1 MATPPGGP
9 SSYDSGPQQP
19 QDAQSAAAGGDVPFL
34 NRFNFPSAP
43 SESVQTSSSPQP
55 PAQPRPPQRTRPSQ
69 RLQQP
74 QYPHAGQHGLP
85 GQPGQSGHMGQPG
98 PGEQW
103 MRQEQSQYPQPQYG
117 GGHGAQSESHQP
129 HPSHEPQPYQPE
141 AHPHQPQP
149 PRIQPVEPTP
159 GETSGTADH
168 GDPYSVP
175 PQQPLVRPYA
185 MTGGRTR
192 PRYQLAIEA
201 LVHTTA
207 EAAQLQGQLPE
218 HQRICRLCYEIKSV
232 AEISA
237 LLTIPLGVARI
248 LVADLAEAGLV
259 AIHQPG
265 GETTSADGQPDVTLL
280 ERVLSGLRK
289 L

>member
-1 MATPPGGP
+1 MPPGGP
-9 SSYDSGPQQP
+9 SSYGSGHENARPK
-19 QDAQSAAAGGDVPFL
+19 
-34 NRFNFPSAP
+34 RFNFPSAP
-43 SESVQTSSSPQP
+43 SKHVGARQSRDEPQRPPRQQP
-55 PAQPRPPQRTRPSQ
+55 PPQGPAQRHQPPPQFDDGRHERHHG
-69 RLQQP
+69 QQGGRG
-74 QYPHAGQHGLP
+74 YD
-85 GQPGQSGHMGQPG
+85 QSP
-98 PGEQW
+98 
-103 MRQEQSQYPQPQYG
+103 
-117 GGHGAQSESHQP
+117 
-129 HPSHEPQPYQPE
+129 
-141 AHPHQPQP
+141 P
-149 PRIQPVEPTP
+149 PRIQTVQPSPR
-159 GETSGTADH
+159 GDTSGY
-168 GDPYSVP
+168 GGRVE
-175 PQQPLVRPYA
+175 QQPLVRPYA

-201 LVHTTA
+201 LVHTSA
-207 EAAQLQGQLPE
+207 DPSQLQGQLPE

-265 GETTSADGQPDVTLL
+265 GADTNDDGQPDVTLL

>member
-1 MATPPGGP
+1 MATPPSGYPYGG
-9 SSYDSGPQQP
+9 GQQP
-19 QDAQSAAAGGDVPFL
+19 HQQGGEQP
-34 NRFNFPSAP
+34 NRFNFPSTP
-43 SESVQTSSSPQP
+43 SRQGP
-55 PAQPRPPQRTRPSQ
+55 PHR
-69 RLQQP
+69 QQP
-74 QYPHAGQHGLP
+74 GTYDP
-85 GQPGQSGHMGQPG
+85 
-98 PGEQW
+98 
-103 MRQEQSQYPQPQYG
+103 Y
-117 GGHGAQSESHQP
+117 
-129 HPSHEPQPYQPE
+129 EPP
-141 AHPHQPQP
+141 P
-149 PRIQPVEPTP
+149 PRIQPVQ
-159 GETSGTADH
+159 
-168 GDPYSVP
+168 
-175 PQQPLVRPYA
+175 PQHPAAQPAPAGGGSNPLVRPYA

-207 EAAQLQGQLPE
+207 APSQLQGQLPE
-218 HQRICRLCYEIKSV
+218 HQRICHLCREIKSV

-265 GETTSADGQPDVTLL
+265 GDAAAGGQPDVTLL

>member
-1 MATPPGGP
+1 MGPAQSEEEKVATPPGG
-9 SSYDSGPQQP
+9 SSSGNWSYGQGQG
-19 QDAQSAAAGGDVPFL
+19 QGQGGDGSP
-34 NRFNFPSAP
+34 NRYNFPSTPTPHRQQPYAP
-43 SESVQTSSSPQP
+43 QGPGPSPYDQP
-55 PAQPRPPQRTRPSQ
+55 PA
-69 RLQQP
+69 
-74 QYPHAGQHGLP
+74 
-85 GQPGQSGHMGQPG
+85 
-98 PGEQW
+98 
-103 MRQEQSQYPQPQYG
+103 
-117 GGHGAQSESHQP
+117 
-129 HPSHEPQPYQPE
+129 
-141 AHPHQPQP
+141 
-149 PRIQPVEPTP
+149 PRIQPVQPQRRSPEPSP
-159 GETSGTADH
+159 AGGASN
-168 GDPYSVP
+168 
-175 PQQPLVRPYA
+175 PLVRPYA

-207 EAAQLQGQLPE
+207 QPHQMQGQLPE
-218 HQRICRLCYEIKSV
+218 HQRICNLCREIKSV

-265 GETTSADGQPDVTLL
+265 GDENAGGQPDVTLL

>member
-1 MATPPGGP
+1 MATPPSGYP
-9 SSYDSGPQQP
+9 YDFGHQP
-19 QDAQSAAAGGDVPFL
+19 ESQGETQY

-43 SESVQTSSSPQP
+43 SRR
-55 PAQPRPPQRTRPSQ
+55 QPRPP
-69 RLQQP
+69 
-74 QYPHAGQHGLP
+74 A
-85 GQPGQSGHMGQPG
+85 
-98 PGEQW
+98 
-103 MRQEQSQYPQPQYG
+103 
-117 GGHGAQSESHQP
+117 
-129 HPSHEPQPYQPE
+129 PQPYDTSYGSPSPSPYGYGDE
-141 AHPHQPQP
+141 GPLV
-149 PRIQPVEPTP
+149 PRIEPVQPHRRPEPSAPT
-159 GETSGTADH
+159 GGA
-168 GDPYSVP
+168 
-175 PQQPLVRPYA
+175 QNPLVRPYA

-207 EAAQLQGQLPE
+207 GQAQLQGQLPE
-218 HQRICRLCYEIKSV
+218 HQRICHLCREIKSV

-237 LLTIPLGVARI
+237 LLSIPLGVARI

-265 GETTSADGQPDVTLL
+265 GDESAGGQPDVTLL

>member
-1 MATPPGGP
+1 MATPPGG
-9 SSYDSGPQQP
+9 SSSGNWSYPGQGPGQ
-19 QDAQSAAAGGDVPFL
+19 GDQ
-34 NRFNFPSAP
+34 NRYNFPSAP
-43 SESVQTSSSPQP
+43 SRQQPYAPQGPGPSPYDQP
-55 PAQPRPPQRTRPSQ
+55 PA
-69 RLQQP
+69 
-74 QYPHAGQHGLP
+74 
-85 GQPGQSGHMGQPG
+85 
-98 PGEQW
+98 
-103 MRQEQSQYPQPQYG
+103 
-117 GGHGAQSESHQP
+117 
-129 HPSHEPQPYQPE
+129 
-141 AHPHQPQP
+141 
-149 PRIQPVEPTP
+149 PRIQPVQPQRRTPEPSPAGAATN
-159 GETSGTADH
+159 
-168 GDPYSVP
+168 
-175 PQQPLVRPYA
+175 PLVRPYA

-207 EAAQLQGQLPE
+207 QPHQMQGQLPE
-218 HQRICRLCYEIKSV
+218 HQRICTLCREIKSV

-265 GETTSADGQPDVTLL
+265 GDESAGGQPDVTLL

>member
-1 MATPPGGP
+1 MATPPGG
-9 SSYDSGPQQP
+9 SSSGNWSYGPGQG
-19 QDAQSAAAGGDVPFL
+19 QSPGEQ
-34 NRFNFPSAP
+34 NRYNFPSAP
-43 SESVQTSSSPQP
+43 SQQRRQPYGHPGPQGPGPSPYDQP
-55 PAQPRPPQRTRPSQ
+55 PA
-69 RLQQP
+69 
-74 QYPHAGQHGLP
+74 
-85 GQPGQSGHMGQPG
+85 
-98 PGEQW
+98 
-103 MRQEQSQYPQPQYG
+103 
-117 GGHGAQSESHQP
+117 
-129 HPSHEPQPYQPE
+129 
-141 AHPHQPQP
+141 
-149 PRIQPVEPTP
+149 PRIQPVQPQRRSPEPSP
-159 GETSGTADH
+159 AGGASN
-168 GDPYSVP
+168 
-175 PQQPLVRPYA
+175 PLVRPYA

-207 EAAQLQGQLPE
+207 QPHQMQGQLPE
-218 HQRICRLCYEIKSV
+218 HQRICNLCREIKSV

-265 GETTSADGQPDVTLL
+265 GDESAGGQPDVTLL

>member
-1 MATPPGGP
+1 MATPPDG
-9 SSYDSGPQQP
+9 SS
-19 QDAQSAAAGGDVPFL
+19 SANWPYGHGQGEGDGSA
-34 NRFNFPSAP
+34 NRYNFPSAP
-43 SESVQTSSSPQP
+43 S
-55 PAQPRPPQRTRPSQ
+55 QRR
-69 RLQQP
+69 
-74 QYPHAGQHGLP
+74 
-85 GQPGQSGHMGQPG
+85 
-98 PGEQW
+98 
-103 MRQEQSQYPQPQYG
+103 
-117 GGHGAQSESHQP
+117 
-129 HPSHEPQPYQPE
+129 QPYVPQQ
-141 AHPHQPQP
+141 PHQPAPGPSPYDQP
-149 PRIQPVEPTP
+149 QAPRIQPVGPPRRAPEPAP
-159 GETSGTADH
+159 GGASH
-168 GDPYSVP
+168 N
-175 PQQPLVRPYA
+175 PLVRPYA

-207 EAAQLQGQLPE
+207 QPHQMQGQLPE
-218 HQRICRLCYEIKSV
+218 HQRICNLCREIKSV

-265 GETTSADGQPDVTLL
+265 GDENAGGQPDVTLL